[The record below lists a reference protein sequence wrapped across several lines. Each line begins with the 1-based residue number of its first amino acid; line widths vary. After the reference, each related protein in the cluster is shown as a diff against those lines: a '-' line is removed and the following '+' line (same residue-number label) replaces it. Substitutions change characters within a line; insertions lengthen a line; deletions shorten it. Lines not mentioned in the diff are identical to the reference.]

1 MKNLLF
7 VLSLSCLLLVS
18 CNQKEKK
25 AHEMSDNCE
34 KFINFAVAIS
44 PITEELHFFEGSANA
59 YLQVDESRQL
69 IMLRNQE

>member
-1 MKNLLF
+1 MVVFRHCKF
-7 VLSLSCLLLVS
+7 RYFCYF